1 MLVEVDGVEKE
12 TYVNNITIINK
23 KNNRKS
29 NKIKKNFLQQNS
41 LKKIINFYGP
51 A

>member
-1 MLVEVDGVEKE
+1 MLVEVDGVKKE

-23 KNNRKS
+23 KIIEKVT
-29 NKIKKNFLQQNS
+29 KIKKNFLQQNS